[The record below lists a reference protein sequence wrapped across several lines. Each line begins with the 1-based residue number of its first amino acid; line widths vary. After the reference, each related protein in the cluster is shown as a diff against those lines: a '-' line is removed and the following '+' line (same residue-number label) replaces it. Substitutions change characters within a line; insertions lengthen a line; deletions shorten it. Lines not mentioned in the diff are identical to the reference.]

1 MRSRFGSLSVTG
13 GGPNT
18 TTSAIKRVAS
28 RLVIADDDGGVGVGR
43 MSISIQ
49 RF

>member
-1 MRSRFGSLSVTG
+1 MRSRIRSLSVTG

-28 RLVIADDDGGVGVGR
+28 RLVIAVEGGGVGR
-43 MSISIQ
+43 MSISIL

>member
-28 RLVIADDDGGVGVGR
+28 KLVIAVGGGVGR